1 MTLNRCG
8 NRVFKRSGFALIEI
22 LIAVTILSLVV
33 LPLYKGISTGSM
45 AISQNKNLTKAI
57 VIARSKLNELKIQK
71 MQNNVIAG
79 SEVPEY
85 PDFTYE
91 ISIEKF
97 EHELLGPI
105 PANIAVITVFWKEN
119 NAERSYSIEY
129 IYPL

>member
-1 MTLNRCG
+1 MTSNQCG
-8 NRVFKRSGFALIEI
+8 NPVFNKPGFALIEI
-22 LIAVTILSLVV
+22 LIAVTVLSLVV

-85 PDFTYE
+85 PGFTYE

-105 PANIAVITVFWKEN
+105 PANIAVVTVFWMEN
-119 NAERSYSIEY
+119 SAERSYSIEY